1 VEARR
6 LFVPNH
12 GKEAEPLMAAI
23 RVENLVK
30 SYGAVRAVE
39 GITFEVAEGQIFGLL
54 GPNGAGKTTTVEIL
68 EGLRPADDGRAE
80 VLGMDVR
87 AQPAAVQ
94 RQIGVALQTA
104 TLMPNLTA
112 WELLDLF
119 GSFFPS
125 ALPPDDL
132 LTRLDLTE
140 KRDTL
145 VQHLSGGQQQR
156 LSVAIALVSDPRL
169 VFLDEPTTGLDP
181 QARRSLWEVI
191 EGMRAAGRTVVL
203 TTHYMEEAER
213 LCDLVAIIDHGRVL
227 ALDRPR
233 ELIRSEFTER
243 AIQFA
248 LPPGTEMDGFATLPG
263 VLRAAAEDGEAV
275 LYSSGVQRTLGALLE
290 LAEARNLQL
299 GDIHLRQPTLED
311 VFLKLTG
318 RRIRE

>member
-1 VEARR
+1 
-6 LFVPNH
+6 
-12 GKEAEPLMAAI
+12 MAAI

-30 SYGAVRAVE
+30 SYGAVRAVD
-39 GITFEVAEGQIFGLL
+39 GISFQVEAGQIFGLL

-68 EGLRPADDGRAE
+68 EGLREADGGLAE

-87 AQPAAVQ
+87 AQPTAVQ

-104 TLMPNLTA
+104 TLMSNLTS
-112 WELLDLF
+112 WELLELF

-132 LTRLDLTE
+132 LARLDLQE

-169 VFLDEPTTGLDP
+169 IFLDEPTTGLDP

-213 LCDLVAIIDHGRVL
+213 LCDRVAIIDHGRVL

-233 ELIRSEFTER
+233 DLIRSEFKER

-248 LPPGTEMDGFATLPG
+248 LPAGAEMDGFASLPG
-263 VLRAAAEDGEAV
+263 VLRAASEDGDAV
-275 LYSSGVQRTLGALLE
+275 LYSEAVQRTLAALLE
-290 LAEARNLQL
+290 MAEARDLQL
-299 GDIHLRQPTLED
+299 GDIHLRRPTLE
-311 VFLKLTG
+311 
-318 RRIRE
+318 